1 MKPQWNESTNQS
13 LVEYFLTE
21 QPLNQLGK
29 VSSHQSWLE
38 LDPTNQVDWV
48 NKLSRRRQTMRRE
61 WIDRVGG
68 ATRYE
73 RRGNGNGPQ
82 THDGGHHSAT
92 ALGGGQLGPD

>member
-1 MKPQWNESTNQS
+1 
-13 LVEYFLTE
+13 
-21 QPLNQLGK
+21 
-29 VSSHQSWLE
+29 
-38 LDPTNQVDWV
+38 
-48 NKLSRRRQTMRRE
+48 MRRE